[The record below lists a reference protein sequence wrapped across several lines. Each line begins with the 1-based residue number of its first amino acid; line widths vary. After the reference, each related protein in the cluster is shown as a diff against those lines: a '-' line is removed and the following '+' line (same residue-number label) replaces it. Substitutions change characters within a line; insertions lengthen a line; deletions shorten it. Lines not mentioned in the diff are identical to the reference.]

1 MAKLIFYLMAI
12 ETERKFLV
20 KGDFKHLSVQKKE
33 VKQYYLIKDPEKT
46 VRIRVC
52 DDEAFLTIKSSSF
65 KGSISRSEWEYK
77 IPVSDAE
84 SMVPLCLPGKIEKTR
99 FLVPSGTHVFEV
111 DLFHGKNEGL
121 IIAELELSEEDE
133 PYEKPDWLGE
143 EVTGNPAYYN
153 SNLVR

>member
-65 KGSISRSEWEYK
+65 RGSISRSEWEYK

>member
-1 MAKLIFYLMAI
+1 MAI

-33 VKQYYLIKDPEKT
+33 IKQYYLVKDPEKT

-52 DDEAFLTIKSSSF
+52 DDEAFLTIKGLSF

-121 IIAELELSEEDE
+121 IIAELELTEEDE

-153 SNLVR
+153 SSLAR

>member
-1 MAKLIFYLMAI
+1 MAI

-20 KGDFKHLSVQKKE
+20 RGDFKHLSVQKKE
-33 VKQYYLIKDPEKT
+33 IKQYYLVKDPEKT

-52 DDEAFLTIKSSSF
+52 DDEAFLTIKGLPF

-121 IIAELELSEEDE
+121 IIAELELREEDE

-143 EVTGNPAYYN
+143 EVTGNPRYYN
-153 SNLVR
+153 SNLSR